1 MAIGAG
7 LGTWVGGALGTLV
20 PLPGIGTAIGMFLG
34 GAGGDLLG
42 GLLYDKIFAG
52 KGDKE
57 NGDKKD
63 KDLKVDGDDSGTTER
78 TSQSFTTSGGTEAE
92 QLKNQMASDL
102 NQRTTI
108 SSEMDPKVAAKRL
121 ELEKLKI
128 QFKRGTEERKNIES
142 QIAELRSGSPI
153 SSNQKTNDY
162 SGLDTYADYEE
173 DLGSTTYVI
182 TQKSNPTTNT
192 GTNQEV
198 GVEQAQLAS
207 LSLHSS
213 NESGSNWSDELQ
225 KR

>member
-1 MAIGAG
+1 
-7 LGTWVGGALGTLV
+7 
-20 PLPGIGTAIGMFLG
+20 
-34 GAGGDLLG
+34 LG

-52 KGDKE
+52 KKDKE
-57 NGDKKD
+57 KGD
-63 KDLKVDGDDSGTTER
+63 KDLKGDGDDSGTTER
-78 TSQSFTTSGGTEAE
+78 TSQSFTTRGGPEAE

-108 SSEMDPKVAAKRL
+108 SSEMDPAVAAKRL
-121 ELEKLKI
+121 ALEKQKR
-128 QFKRGTEERKNIES
+128 QFKRGSEERKNIES

-153 SSNQKTNDY
+153 SSNQKTNNY

-173 DLGSTTYVI
+173 DSGSKTYVV

-192 GTNQEV
+192 GTDQGG